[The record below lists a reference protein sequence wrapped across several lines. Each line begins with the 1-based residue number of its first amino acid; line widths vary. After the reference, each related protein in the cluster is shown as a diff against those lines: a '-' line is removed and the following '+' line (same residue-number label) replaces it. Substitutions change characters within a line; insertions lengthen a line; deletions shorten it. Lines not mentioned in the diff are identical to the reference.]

1 MPPEFFGIEVG
12 QPFDVALPLAAEP
25 AIRGVRAS
33 LHRPSSL
40 LLTAMFRLAPGQSID
55 GATAALRAMQ
65 TDILGMSGS
74 PPRNVPAMLKR
85 SLRPGGGGVRHLGS
99 FRPAPR
105 VRTPLLIVLAVVV
118 LVLLVACVNISN
130 LLSAR
135 AAGRRHEM
143 SVRLA
148 LGSTRWQLARQLL
161 IESLLLAA

>member
-55 GATAALRAMQ
+55 GATAALRVDA
-65 TDILGMSGS
+65 DGHS
-74 PPRNVPAMLKR
+74 RHVRRAAAHVPAMLSDPYVLVAAASGTSDR
-85 SLRPGGGGVRHLGS
+85 SGLRRAYG
-99 FRPAPR
+99 
-105 VRTPLLIVLAVVV
+105 TPLLIVFAVVV

-130 LLSAR
+130 LL
-135 AAGRRHEM
+135 
-143 SVRLA
+143 
-148 LGSTRWQLARQLL
+148 LARCRTPP
-161 IESLLLAA
+161 